1 MRPPCSVWYS
11 YAVIRVVPEPA
22 RGEFLNVGVVLF
34 ARTARFLEAR
44 IAVDR
49 SRFRAFAHNLDLAA
63 VERHLAAFT
72 AVCEGG
78 ASGGPIG
85 QFPPSERFHWL
96 TAPRSTMIQT
106 APVHTGQCDDPTAAL
121 DILFVGFVPQSAV
134 Q

>member
-1 MRPPCSVWYS
+1 MRPPRSVWYS

-34 ARTARFLEAR
+34 ARTTRFLAAR
-44 IAVDR
+44 IVVDR
-49 SRFRAFAHNLDLAA
+49 ARLCAFAPDLDLAA

-78 ASGGPIG
+78 AGGGPIG
-85 QFPPSERFHWL
+85 QLLPSERFHWL

-121 DILFVGFVPQSAV
+121 NILFVGFVPQSAV